1 MTGMAGVSTSWCPD
15 KNATCFKKHAII
27 AFCSIVK
34 ILFDSERVCIN
45 LNFDTLASPIS
56 KIFLEVRK
64 SKDRNVFFQ
73 ERILGDSMSI
83 NFTHLFT

>member
-1 MTGMAGVSTSWCPD
+1 MADMAGVSTTGCPN
-15 KNATCFKKHAII
+15 KNATCFTKHETI

-56 KIFLEVRK
+56 KIFFEIRK
-64 SKDRNVFFQ
+64 SKDRNVFSKSG
-73 ERILGDSMSI
+73 L
-83 NFTHLFT
+83 